1 MNPFNR
7 DHSIQSA
14 GVPHSSRYVSRP
26 IRPYLSRPAAA
37 RAPEL
42 LHGFHLRAGN
52 LHVVAAIHDA
62 LGEQQIRVL
71 RDIRM
76 GNPAL
81 VQRAENLLGA
91 DYSSVNIGETIIH
104 RTILPFN
111 RLPRRPSPRTACTA
125 NTSMI
130 SFSAANVN
138 SYFWFF
144 PYFTRFFCFSFG
156 FFRSFPRQRVRHALH
171 GTFLVRLE
179 IRKPEFLPGFAD
191 GLRQP
196 AKQLEAVFRNRLDL

>member
-1 MNPFNR
+1 M
-7 DHSIQSA
+7 
-14 GVPHSSRYVSRP
+14 PH
-26 IRPYLSRPAAA
+26 
-37 RAPEL
+37 APEL

-52 LHVVAAIHDA
+52 LHVVTAIHDA

-111 RLPRRPSPRTACTA
+111 RLPRIPSLRTACTA

-138 SYFWFF
+138 SYFG
-144 PYFTRFFCFSFG
+144 FSLILHAFSV
-156 FFRSFPRQRVRHALH
+156 FRSGFSAHSPASASAMLCMEHSSSVSKSA
-171 GTFLVRLE
+171 
-179 IRKPEFLPGFAD
+179 KPEFLPGFAD